1 MQFHTVST
9 DQSASRT
16 RNTYFIIE
24 NKGLSCTQTPA
35 HVWEWQMG
43 VAEVRIKYWGEWGAR
58 GHTEMT
64 SWDGGH
70 VQAVRWW
77 MLNNGTHR
85 GIQECFC
92 APGRSRLAI
101 WIGAVW
107 RLWEKQRE
115 FLHRGLERPPLQSAL
130 CATFPNIS
138 TDRKREREC
147 FLKQN
152 TVENLPIF
160 GWFRIF
166 IILTSLKSWKRRQ
179 KKIN

>member
-138 TDRKREREC
+138 TDRKRERERVL
-147 FLKQN
+147 LK
-152 TVENLPIF
+152 TEYC
-160 GWFRIF
+160 RK
-166 IILTSLKSWKRRQ
+166 LTNIWM
-179 KKIN
+179 I

>member
-1 MQFHTVST
+1 M
-9 DQSASRT
+9 
-16 RNTYFIIE
+16 NT
-24 NKGLSCTQTPA
+24 NTCSCLGMA
-35 HVWEWQMG
+35 
-43 VAEVRIKYWGEWGAR
+43 
-58 GHTEMT
+58 
-64 SWDGGH
+64 DGGRWGPIKVLGWVRGQGPHRDDIMRRGEERH

-77 MLNNGTHR
+77 MLNNGTQR
-85 GIQECFC
+85 GIQDCFC
-92 APGRSRLAI
+92 AAGRSRSAV

-138 TDRKREREC
+138 TERNRERESASKNRI
-147 FLKQN
+147 LLD
-152 TVENLPIF
+152 NLPIF

-179 KKIN
+179 KKLN